1 MNFFKLDQGHNR
13 VFGLDLLRFIAII
26 MVLIGHSLI
35 FVPHE
40 YKIKVYGFLLD
51 GVSIFFVLSGFLIGG
66 ILIKQLEKSKPN
78 YAGLVEFWKRRWL
91 RTLPAY
97 LVVLLFLLIYTAIVL
112 PDNLPSDWY
121 KFFFFLQNFFAE
133 RPGFFAEAWSL
144 SIEEWFYL
152 TIPFILFTVLYFT
165 KSPVKWTVLIVSIL
179 VVIAITYFRVYLYHA
194 YNFSGK
200 EADIEAFK
208 NYMQLNIEYSVVPRL
223 DSIMYGVIA
232 SFIAFYYPKIWQNKF
247 NILLF
252 IIGIGILYYTKY
264 NMGKSY
270 LIYAAVWVSSLKSL
284 GVFLMLPFLSNL
296 KSGGKI
302 TSFITYFSLISY
314 SLYLVNLNVVV
325 NVIIK
330 NTINGTFSGK
340 YVQNDYWY
348 VDYILFW
355 VFTIAISHTMYKLIE
370 VPFIKL
376 RERKNILKKAQN

>member
-35 FVPHE
+35 FVPQE
-40 YKIKVYGFLLD
+40 YKVKVYGFLLD

-78 YAGLVEFWKRRWL
+78 YAGLLEFWKRRWL

-112 PDNLPSDWY
+112 PNNLPSDWY

-152 TIPFILFTVLYFT
+152 TVPFILFTVLYFT

-194 YNFSGK
+194 YNFLGK

-296 KSGGKI
+296 KSGGRI

-355 VFTIAISHTMYKLIE
+355 VFTIAISHTMYKLVE

-376 RERKNILKKAQN
+376 RERKNILKKSEN

>member
-35 FVPHE
+35 FVPQE

-208 NYMQLNIEYSVVPRL
+208 DYMQLNIEYSVVPRL

-247 NILLF
+247 NVLLF

-348 VDYILFW
+348 IDYILFW
-355 VFTIAISHTMYKLIE
+355 IITIAISHTMYKLVE

>member
-35 FVPHE
+35 FVPQE

-208 NYMQLNIEYSVVPRL
+208 DYMQLNIEYSVVPRL

-247 NILLF
+247 NVLLF

-348 VDYILFW
+348 IDYILFW
-355 VFTIAISHTMYKLIE
+355 IITIAISHTMYKLIE

>member
-13 VFGLDLLRFIAII
+13 VFGLDLLRFIAIF

-78 YAGLVEFWKRRWL
+78 YAGLLEFWKRRWL

-97 LVVLLFLLIYTAIVL
+97 YVVLIFLLIYTAIVL
-112 PDNLPSDWY
+112 PNNLPNDWY

-152 TIPFILFTVLYFT
+152 TVPFIMFTVLYFT

-179 VVIAITYFRVYLYHA
+179 VVIAITYFRVHLYHA

-200 EADIEAFK
+200 DQDIAAFK
-208 NYMQLNIEYSVVPRL
+208 NYMQLNIKYSVVPRL

-252 IIGIGILYYTKY
+252 VIGIGILYYTKY

-330 NTINGTFSGK
+330 NTMNGTFSGK

-355 VFTIAISHTMYKLIE
+355 VFTIAISHTMYKLVE

-376 RERKNILKKAQN
+376 RERKNILKKAEN

>member
-35 FVPHE
+35 FVPQE

-165 KSPVKWTVLIVSIL
+165 NSPVKWTVLIVSIL

-208 NYMQLNIEYSVVPRL
+208 DYMQLNIEYSVVPRL

-348 VDYILFW
+348 IDYILFW
-355 VFTIAISHTMYKLIE
+355 IITIAISHTMYKLVE

>member
-1 MNFFKLDQGHNR
+1 M
-13 VFGLDLLRFIAII
+13 
-26 MVLIGHSLI
+26 
-35 FVPHE
+35 
-40 YKIKVYGFLLD
+40 
-51 GVSIFFVLSGFLIGG
+51 
-66 ILIKQLEKSKPN
+66 
-78 YAGLVEFWKRRWL
+78 
-91 RTLPAY
+91 
-97 LVVLLFLLIYTAIVL
+97 
-112 PDNLPSDWY
+112 
-121 KFFFFLQNFFAE
+121 
-133 RPGFFAEAWSL
+133 
-144 SIEEWFYL
+144 
-152 TIPFILFTVLYFT
+152 
-165 KSPVKWTVLIVSIL
+165 
-179 VVIAITYFRVYLYHA
+179 
-194 YNFSGK
+194 
-200 EADIEAFK
+200 
-208 NYMQLNIEYSVVPRL
+208 NIEYSVVPRL

-340 YVQNDYWY
+340 YVQNDHWY
-348 VDYILFW
+348 IDYILFW
-355 VFTIAISHTMYKLIE
+355 IITIAISHTMYKFVE

-376 RERKNILKKAQN
+376 RERKNILKKAEN

>member
-35 FVPHE
+35 FVPQE
-40 YKIKVYGFLLD
+40 YKVKVYGFLLD

-78 YAGLVEFWKRRWL
+78 YAGLLEFWKRRWL

-152 TIPFILFTVLYFT
+152 TVPFIMFTVLYFT

-296 KSGGKI
+296 KSGGRI

-340 YVQNDYWY
+340 YIQNDYWY

-355 VFTIAISHTMYKLIE
+355 VFTIAISHTMYKLVE

-376 RERKNILKKAQN
+376 RERKNILKKSEN

>member
-1 MNFFKLDQGHNR
+1 MNFFKLDQGQNR

>member
-13 VFGLDLLRFIAII
+13 VFGLDLLRFIAIF

-40 YKIKVYGFLLD
+40 YKIKAYGFLLD

-97 LVVLLFLLIYTAIVL
+97 LVVLLFLLIYTALVL
-112 PDNLPSDWY
+112 PNNLPSDWY
-121 KFFFFLQNFFAE
+121 KFFFFIQNFFAE

-179 VVIAITYFRVYLYHA
+179 VVIAITYFRVYLYQA

-200 EADIEAFK
+200 EEDIEAFK

-232 SFIAFYYPKIWQNKF
+232 SFIAYYYPKIWQNKF
-247 NILLF
+247 NVLLF
-252 IIGIGILYYTKY
+252 VIGIGILYYTKY

-284 GVFLMLPFLSNL
+284 GVFLMLPFLANL
-296 KSGGKI
+296 KNGGKI

-330 NTINGTFSGK
+330 NTINGTYSGK
-340 YVQNDYWY
+340 YIQNDYWY
-348 VDYILFW
+348 IDYILFW
-355 VFTIAISHTMYKLIE
+355 VFTIAISHTMYKLVE
-370 VPFIKL
+370 VPFINL
-376 RERKNILKKAQN
+376 RERKNIFKKTQN

>member
-35 FVPHE
+35 FVPQE

-78 YAGLVEFWKRRWL
+78 YAGLLEFWKRRWL

-112 PDNLPSDWY
+112 PNNLPSDWY

-152 TIPFILFTVLYFT
+152 TVPFILFTVLYFT

-247 NILLF
+247 NVLLF
-252 IIGIGILYYTKY
+252 VIGIGILYYTKY

-302 TSFITYFSLISY
+302 TAFITYFSLISY

-348 VDYILFW
+348 IDYILFW
-355 VFTIAISHTMYKLIE
+355 VFTIAISHTMYKLVE

-376 RERKNILKKAQN
+376 RERKNILKKAEN

>member
-13 VFGLDLLRFIAII
+13 VFGLDLLRFIAIF

-35 FVPHE
+35 FVPQE

-152 TIPFILFTVLYFT
+152 TIPFIMFTVLYFT
-165 KSPVKWTVLIVSIL
+165 NSPVKWTVLIVSIL
-179 VVIAITYFRVYLYHA
+179 VVIAITYFRVHLYHA

-200 EADIEAFK
+200 DADIEAFK
-208 NYMQLNIEYSVVPRL
+208 DYMQLNIEYSVVPRL

-340 YVQNDYWY
+340 YVQNDHWY
-348 VDYILFW
+348 IDYILFW
-355 VFTIAISHTMYKLIE
+355 IITIAISHTMYKFVE

-376 RERKNILKKAQN
+376 RERKNILKKAEN

>member
-35 FVPHE
+35 FVPQE
-40 YKIKVYGFLLD
+40 YKVKVYGFLLD

-78 YAGLVEFWKRRWL
+78 YAGLLEFWKRRWL

-112 PDNLPSDWY
+112 PNNLPSDWY

-152 TIPFILFTVLYFT
+152 TVPFILFTVLYFT

-296 KSGGKI
+296 KSGGRI

-355 VFTIAISHTMYKLIE
+355 VFTIAISHTMYKLVE

-376 RERKNILKKAQN
+376 RERKNILKKSEN

>member
-35 FVPHE
+35 FVPQE
-40 YKIKVYGFLLD
+40 YKVKVYGFLLD

-165 KSPVKWTVLIVSIL
+165 NSPVKWTVLIVSIL

-208 NYMQLNIEYSVVPRL
+208 DYMQLNIEYSVVPRL

-348 VDYILFW
+348 IDYILFW
-355 VFTIAISHTMYKLIE
+355 IITIAISHTMYKLVE

>member
-1 MNFFKLDQGHNR
+1 MNFFKLDQGQNR

-165 KSPVKWTVLIVSIL
+165 NSPVKWTVLIVSIL

-208 NYMQLNIEYSVVPRL
+208 DYMQLNIEYSVVPRL

-314 SLYLVNLNVVV
+314 SLDLVNLNVVV

-330 NTINGTFSGK
+330 NTINGTSGAADIDQDLFQAA
-340 YVQNDYWY
+340 YNFGPAVVQLDYAQVHNAQY
-348 VDYILFW
+348 LQGTEI
-355 VFTIAISHTMYKLIE
+355 
-370 VPFIKL
+370 
-376 RERKNILKKAQN
+376 NILKAKVKVNF

>member
-35 FVPHE
+35 FVPQE

-208 NYMQLNIEYSVVPRL
+208 DYMQLNIEYSVVPRL

>member
-165 KSPVKWTVLIVSIL
+165 NSPVKWTVLIVSIL

-208 NYMQLNIEYSVVPRL
+208 DYMQLNIEYSVVPRL

-348 VDYILFW
+348 IDYILFW
-355 VFTIAISHTMYKLIE
+355 IITIAISHTMYKLVE

>member
-35 FVPHE
+35 FVPQE
-40 YKIKVYGFLLD
+40 YKVKVYGFLLD

-78 YAGLVEFWKRRWL
+78 YAGLLEFWKRRWL

-97 LVVLLFLLIYTAIVL
+97 LVVLLFLLIYTSIVL
-112 PDNLPSDWY
+112 PNNLPSDWY

-152 TIPFILFTVLYFT
+152 TVPFILFTVLYFT

>member
-13 VFGLDLLRFIAII
+13 VFGLDLLRFISII

-35 FVPHE
+35 FVPQE
-40 YKIKVYGFLLD
+40 YKVKVYGFLLD

-78 YAGLVEFWKRRWL
+78 YAGLLEFWKRRWL

-112 PDNLPSDWY
+112 PNNLPSDWY

-152 TIPFILFTVLYFT
+152 TVPFILFTVLYFT

-296 KSGGKI
+296 KSGGRI

-348 VDYILFW
+348 VDYIFFW
-355 VFTIAISHTMYKLIE
+355 VFTIAISHTMYKLVE

-376 RERKNILKKAQN
+376 RERKNILKKSEN